1 MMQAVF
7 SAVSGLRNNDS
18 WLDVLGNNIANLNT
32 TGFKGDRVIFQDVLS
47 RTIRGA
53 SAPVEDGPGG
63 TNPVQ
68 IGLGTSLAGVETLHT
83 QGNISYTGNPNDI
96 AIRGNGF
103 FVLSNGV
110 TTSYTRDGT
119 FGLGLDRTLMNLTN
133 GMKVQGWL
141 ADASGGIDT
150 EADTADLTLPE
161 NLISYSVGPTGI
173 ITGLFDDGPRTL
185 GQIALAAFENP
196 SGLSKVGGNAYQE
209 TVNSGEPAI
218 GEPATE
224 GRGEISAGFLE
235 MSNVD
240 LAEQFTGMIMA
251 QRGFQANT
259 KVIRSWDQMLSELV
273 NLIQ

>member
-18 WLDVLGNNIANLNT
+18 WLDVLGNNIANLST

-47 RTIRGA
+47 RTLRGA
-53 SAPVEDGPGG
+53 SAPVEDGVGG

-68 IGLGTSLAGVETLHT
+68 IGLGTSLAGVESLHT
-83 QGNISYTGNPNDI
+83 QGNLSYTGNPNDL

-110 TTSYTRDGT
+110 TTTYTRDGT

-141 ADASGGIDT
+141 ADDAGNIDT
-150 EADTADLTLPE
+150 EADTTDLALPE
-161 NLISYSVGPTGI
+161 GLISYSVGPTGI
-173 ITGLFDDGPRTL
+173 ITGLFDDGPKTL

-196 SGLSKVGGNAYQE
+196 SGLTRIGGNAYQE

-218 GEPATE
+218 GKPSTE
-224 GRGEISAGFLE
+224 GRGELSAGFLE

-259 KVIRSWDQMLSELV
+259 KVIRSWDEMLNELV
-273 NLIQ
+273 NLIR